1 MKKDFAPLLLGRD
14 RRSIGR
20 SEKVLESVTD
30 QESFDELF
38 RFLLHNERLLVMRAA
53 DAIEKI
59 SSAHPEF
66 LARHKIQLFSL
77 LKSALHKELKW
88 HLALLIAR
96 VELDAEELKEAWRH
110 LTYWV
115 SNPNESKLVR
125 VNALQGLFDISSHY
139 PELKGSFNETLKAL
153 EHEPVP
159 SIKARVKKLK
169 QRIR

>member
-14 RRSIGR
+14 RRLRGR

-38 RFLLHNERLLVMRAA
+38 RLLFHNERLLVIRAA

-59 SSAHPEF
+59 SGTHPEF
-66 LARHKIQLFSL
+66 LARHRAQLFSL
-77 LKSALHKELKW
+77 LNNALHKELKW

-96 VELDAEELKEAWRH
+96 VELDAGALREAWRH
-110 LTYWV
+110 LTYWA

-125 VNALQGLFDISSHY
+125 VNALQGLFDLATHY
-139 PELKGSFNETLKAL
+139 PEFKGSFDDTLKAL

-159 SIKARVKKLK
+159 SIKARIKRLRRKC
-169 QRIR
+169 